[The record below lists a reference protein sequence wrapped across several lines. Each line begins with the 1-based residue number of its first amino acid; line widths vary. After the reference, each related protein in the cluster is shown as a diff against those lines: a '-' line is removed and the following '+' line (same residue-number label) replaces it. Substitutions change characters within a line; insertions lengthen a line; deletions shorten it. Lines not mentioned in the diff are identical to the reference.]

1 MPGFWRVTV
10 VYGLGLILMAG
21 LILVMSAFVA
31 RSGGAAYFA
40 GGLAIALLV
49 PALVAGFWFGRL
61 VGRGATS
68 PEAWRYAA
76 WFAAIQ
82 GVLMALLLWLAMQ
95 DILAEDS
102 DGAAIFG
109 SVLVAYVTVALLIS
123 RFFFG
128 FGTRQG
134 RRTHIPR

>member
-1 MPGFWRVTV
+1 MPGFWRVTL
-10 VYGLGLILMAG
+10 VYGLALVLMEALLLAAG
-21 LILVMSAFVA
+21 SVTPHS
-31 RSGGAAYFA
+31 GAAAFFS
-40 GGLAIALLV
+40 GCLVTALLV
-49 PALVAGFWFGRL
+49 PAFVAGFWFERL
-61 VGRGATS
+61 AGRGATS

-95 DILAEDS
+95 DLLAEDS